1 MAGRCPF
8 YALSTPVPAPCPPPR
23 SLKWPSPS
31 CPPLPSRLPA
41 LLLAGSGAL
50 PAAALA
56 RFAEEFGAKLRAAH
70 EEVAAAREEDRRAEQ
85 ASGRAIDK
93 VSRGQGA
100 GSRAG
105 QG

>member
-1 MAGRCPF
+1 
-8 YALSTPVPAPCPPPR
+8 
-23 SLKWPSPS
+23 
-31 CPPLPSRLPA
+31 